1 MKDTSDCFS
10 FKPLNKF
17 FRRYLFMEIQIID
30 ASKATQ
36 SDDIP
41 TKTIKN
47 YFDMLSNFFQENF
60 NKAIETN
67 SFINDAG
74 TFPEQLKHVDMKP
87 VLTD

>member
-10 FKPLNKF
+10 FKPLSTF
-17 FRRYLFMEIQIID
+17 FRKYLFMEILIID

-47 YFDMLSNFFQENF
+47 YLDMLSNFFQENV

-67 SFINDAG
+67 SFINDTG
-74 TFPEQLKHVDMKP
+74 TFPEQLKYVNMKP